1 MHASG
6 VPLLDSLTH
15 RAVRTV
21 ASVLFLAACAGDS
34 DPTTADAGL
43 GRGGSGGTQGSGGS
57 AGVLLDAAGLDAVG
71 DAPSP
76 IADGSNVDEP
86 PCIDDTDAP
95 MNCPEDLP
103 PEDDCPATVPS
114 YANVIAAIV
123 AKKCTVCH
131 QPGGRETANQFDT
144 YAKIMKNSNNIHML
158 TQVYACRMPKSCG
171 EPLTPSERQSLLKWL
186 VCGAPNN

>member
-6 VPLLDSLTH
+6 VPLLDSFAH
-15 RAVRTV
+15 RTGLTV

-34 DPTTADAGL
+34 GSTTADAGS
-43 GRGGSGGTQGSGGS
+43 GRGGSGGAPGTGGS
-57 AGVLLDAAGLDAVG
+57 AGVLLDAAGDERSA
-71 DAPSP
+71 

-95 MNCPEDLP
+95 VNCPEDLP
-103 PEDDCPATVPS
+103 PEDDCPTTAPS
-114 YANVIAAIV
+114 YANEIAAIV

-131 QPGGRETANQFDT
+131 QPGGRETVNQFDT
-144 YAKIMKNSNNIHML
+144 YAKIVKNSNNIHML

-171 EPLTPSERQSLLKWL
+171 EPLTSSERQSLLKWL